1 MKKTVSLLLA
11 AMLLLLCG
19 CSDTEPFTCLELT
32 MDVPKDIADVSEAEE
47 NIGFHFALESDTLF
61 ICGIRQDIIDIPNGN
76 TLSLHD
82 YAHQLEETYQLQD
95 ATHAQREGKDYIY
108 FRFQVPLQDGVHQY
122 LCGVYRSESAFWL
135 LQMDAK
141 NADFDEEACF
151 DYLDSVKFK

>member
-1 MKKTVSLLLA
+1 MKRLVSLLLA

-19 CSDTEPFTCLELT
+19 CSAAEPFTCLELT
-32 MDVPKDIADVSEAEE
+32 MDVPKGMANVSKEEE
-47 NIGFHFALESDTLF
+47 NVGFHFALESDTLF
-61 ICGIRQDIIDIPNGN
+61 ICGIRQDFLDIPNGPN
-76 TLSLHD
+76 MTLHD

-95 ATHAQREGKDYIY
+95 AYHAEREGKNYIY

-122 LCGVYRSESAFWL
+122 LCGAYRSDSAFWL
-135 LQMDAK
+135 IQMDAK